1 MDEFKSLKEK
11 WANQKFDKQYTV
23 EELNGF
29 LQKKSKTSIKWIFYL
44 SVAEFFLY
52 MSFPFIIPNYYE
64 SFEYYKSLNLFEFS
78 IATSIIG
85 YIILVYYMLRFF
97 KNYKRISVTDSV
109 KGHLSTILNT
119 RRAVNQYIYFNLG
132 ILLIFLIVVMVYAL
146 RFDENLIALQQ
157 ERNSIVMIIF
167 IIGLLVSLVIGVF
180 GLLYYFVYGRFL
192 NPLKKNEK
200 ELMNI
205 NNQLPLASLI

>member
-1 MDEFKSLKEK
+1 
-11 WANQKFDKQYTV
+11 
-23 EELNGF
+23 
-29 LQKKSKTSIKWIFYL
+29 
-44 SVAEFFLY
+44 
-52 MSFPFIIPNYYE
+52 
-64 SFEYYKSLNLFEFS
+64 
-78 IATSIIG
+78 
-85 YIILVYYMLRFF
+85 
-97 KNYKRISVTDSV
+97 
-109 KGHLSTILNT
+109 LSTILNT

-157 ERNSIVMIIF
+157 ENNSVIMIIF

-205 NNQLPLASLI
+205 DN

>member
-52 MSFPFIIPNYYE
+52 ISFPFIIPNYYE
-64 SFEYYKSLNLFEFS
+64 SFDYYKSLNLFEFS

-132 ILLIFLIVVMVYAL
+132 ILLIFLIVVMFSAFKL
-146 RFDENLIALQQ
+146 DENLIALQQ
-157 ERNSIVMIIF
+157 ENISVIMIVF
-167 IIGLLVSLVIGVF
+167 IIGLLVSLIIGVF

-205 NNQLPLASLI
+205 DN

>member
-1 MDEFKSLKEK
+1 MIEKMDEFKSLKEK

-157 ERNSIVMIIF
+157 ENNSVIMIIF

-205 NNQLPLASLI
+205 DN

>member
-78 IATSIIG
+78 IITSIIG

-97 KNYKRISVTDSV
+97 KNYKRISVSDSV

-119 RRAVNQYIYFNLG
+119 RRAVNQYIYFNLV

-157 ERNSIVMIIF
+157 ENNSVIMIIF

-205 NNQLPLASLI
+205 DN

>member
-1 MDEFKSLKEK
+1 MIEKMDEFKSLKEK

-52 MSFPFIIPNYYE
+52 ISFPFIIPNYYE
-64 SFEYYKSLNLFEFS
+64 SFDYYKSLNLFEFS

-132 ILLIFLIVVMVYAL
+132 ILLIFLIVVMFSAFKL
-146 RFDENLIALQQ
+146 DENLIALQQ
-157 ERNSIVMIIF
+157 ENNSVIMIVF
-167 IIGLLVSLVIGVF
+167 IIGLLVSLIIGVF

-205 NNQLPLASLI
+205 DN

>member
-52 MSFPFIIPNYYE
+52 ISFPFIIPNYYE
-64 SFEYYKSLNLFEFS
+64 SFDYYKSLNLFEFS

-132 ILLIFLIVVMVYAL
+132 ILLIFLIVVMFSAFK
-146 RFDENLIALQQ
+146 FDENLIALKQ
-157 ERNSIVMIIF
+157 ENNSVIMIVF
-167 IIGLLVSLVIGVF
+167 IIGLLVSLIIGVF

-205 NNQLPLASLI
+205 DN

>member
-1 MDEFKSLKEK
+1 
-11 WANQKFDKQYTV
+11 
-23 EELNGF
+23 
-29 LQKKSKTSIKWIFYL
+29 
-44 SVAEFFLY
+44 
-52 MSFPFIIPNYYE
+52 
-64 SFEYYKSLNLFEFS
+64 
-78 IATSIIG
+78 
-85 YIILVYYMLRFF
+85 
-97 KNYKRISVTDSV
+97 VTDSV

-157 ERNSIVMIIF
+157 ENNSVIMIIF

-205 NNQLPLASLI
+205 DN

>member
-11 WANQKFDKQYTV
+11 WANQKFDKQYSV

-78 IATSIIG
+78 IITSIIG

-97 KNYKRISVTDSV
+97 KNYKRISVSDSV

-119 RRAVNQYIYFNLG
+119 RRAVNQYIYFNLV
-132 ILLIFLIVVMVYAL
+132 ILLIFLIVVMVYAFK
-146 RFDENLIALQQ
+146 FDENLIALQQ
-157 ERNSIVMIIF
+157 ENNSVIMIIF

-205 NNQLPLASLI
+205 DN

>member
-1 MDEFKSLKEK
+1 MIEKMDELKSLKEK

-52 MSFPFIIPNYYE
+52 ISFPFIIPNYYE
-64 SFEYYKSLNLFEFS
+64 SFDYYKSLNLFEFS

-97 KNYKRISVTDSV
+97 KNYRRISVTDSV

-119 RRAVNQYIYFNLG
+119 RKAVNQYIYFNLG
-132 ILLIFLIVVMVYAL
+132 ILLIFLIVVMFSAFK
-146 RFDENLIALQQ
+146 FDENLIALQQ
-157 ERNSIVMIIF
+157 ENNSVIMIVF
-167 IIGLLVSLVIGVF
+167 IIGLLVSLIIGVF
-180 GLLYYFVYGRFL
+180 GLLYYFIYGRFL

-200 ELMNI
+200 ELLNI
-205 NNQLPLASLI
+205 DN

>member
-132 ILLIFLIVVMVYAL
+132 ILLMFLIVVMVYAL

-157 ERNSIVMIIF
+157 ENNSVIMIIF

-205 NNQLPLASLI
+205 DN

>member
-78 IATSIIG
+78 VITSIIG

-97 KNYKRISVTDSV
+97 KNYKRISVSDSV

-119 RRAVNQYIYFNLG
+119 RRAVNQYIYFNLV
-132 ILLIFLIVVMVYAL
+132 ILLIFLIVVMVYAFK
-146 RFDENLIALQQ
+146 FDENLIALQQ
-157 ERNSIVMIIF
+157 ENNSVIMIIF

-205 NNQLPLASLI
+205 DN

>member
-52 MSFPFIIPNYYE
+52 ISFPFIIPNYYE
-64 SFEYYKSLNLFEFS
+64 SFDYYKSLNLFEFS

-132 ILLIFLIVVMVYAL
+132 ILLIFLIVVMFSAFKL
-146 RFDENLIALQQ
+146 DENLIALQQ
-157 ERNSIVMIIF
+157 ENISVIMIVF
-167 IIGLLVSLVIGVF
+167 IIGLLVSLIIGVF
-180 GLLYYFVYGRFL
+180 GLLYYFIYGRFL

-200 ELMNI
+200 ELLNI
-205 NNQLPLASLI
+205 DN

>member
-1 MDEFKSLKEK
+1 MDELKSLKEK

-52 MSFPFIIPNYYE
+52 ISFPFIIPNYYE
-64 SFEYYKSLNLFEFS
+64 SFDYYKSLNLFEFS

-97 KNYKRISVTDSV
+97 KNYRRISVTDSV
-109 KGHLSTILNT
+109 KGHLSTILYT
-119 RRAVNQYIYFNLG
+119 RKAVNQYIYFNLG
-132 ILLIFLIVVMVYAL
+132 ILLIFLIVVMFSAFK
-146 RFDENLIALQQ
+146 FDENLIALQQ
-157 ERNSIVMIIF
+157 ENNSVIMIVF
-167 IIGLLVSLVIGVF
+167 IIGLLVSLIIGVF
-180 GLLYYFVYGRFL
+180 GLLYYFIYGRFL

-200 ELMNI
+200 ELLNI
-205 NNQLPLASLI
+205 DN

>member
-52 MSFPFIIPNYYE
+52 ISFPFIIPNYYE
-64 SFEYYKSLNLFEFS
+64 SFDYYKSLNLFEFS

-132 ILLIFLIVVMVYAL
+132 ILLIFLIVVMFSAFKL
-146 RFDENLIALQQ
+146 DENLIALQQ
-157 ERNSIVMIIF
+157 ENNSVIMIVF
-167 IIGLLVSLVIGVF
+167 IIGLLVSLIIGVF

-205 NNQLPLASLI
+205 DN

>member
-52 MSFPFIIPNYYE
+52 ISFPFIIPNYYE
-64 SFEYYKSLNLFEFS
+64 SFDYYKSLNLFEFS

-132 ILLIFLIVVMVYAL
+132 ILLIFLIVVMFYAFK
-146 RFDENLIALQQ
+146 FDENLIALQQ
-157 ERNSIVMIIF
+157 ENNSVIMIVF
-167 IIGLLVSLVIGVF
+167 IIGLLVSLIIGVF

-205 NNQLPLASLI
+205 DN

>member
-157 ERNSIVMIIF
+157 ENNSVIMIIF

-192 NPLKKNEK
+192 HPLKKNEK

-205 NNQLPLASLI
+205 DN

>member
-1 MDEFKSLKEK
+1 MDELKSLKEK

-52 MSFPFIIPNYYE
+52 ISFPFIIPNYYE
-64 SFEYYKSLNLFEFS
+64 SFDYYKSLNLFEFS

-132 ILLIFLIVVMVYAL
+132 ILLIFLIVVMFSAFKL
-146 RFDENLIALQQ
+146 DENLIALQQ
-157 ERNSIVMIIF
+157 ENNSVIMIFF
-167 IIGLLVSLVIGVF
+167 IIGLLVSLIIGVF

-205 NNQLPLASLI
+205 DN

>member
-11 WANQKFDKQYTV
+11 WVNQKFDKQYTV

-52 MSFPFIIPNYYE
+52 ISFPFIIPNYYE
-64 SFEYYKSLNLFEFS
+64 SFDYYKSLNLFEFS

-132 ILLIFLIVVMVYAL
+132 ILLIFLIVVMFSAFK
-146 RFDENLIALQQ
+146 FDENLIALQQ
-157 ERNSIVMIIF
+157 ENNSVIMIVF
-167 IIGLLVSLVIGVF
+167 IIGLLVSLIIGVF

-205 NNQLPLASLI
+205 DN

>member
-1 MDEFKSLKEK
+1 MIEKMDEFKSLKEK

-52 MSFPFIIPNYYE
+52 ISFPFIIPNYYE
-64 SFEYYKSLNLFEFS
+64 SFDYYKSLNLFEFS

-97 KNYKRISVTDSV
+97 KNYRRISVTDSV

-132 ILLIFLIVVMVYAL
+132 ILLIFLIVVMFYAFK
-146 RFDENLIALQQ
+146 FDENLIALQQ
-157 ERNSIVMIIF
+157 ENNSVIMIFF
-167 IIGLLVSLVIGVF
+167 IIGLLVSLIIGVF

-205 NNQLPLASLI
+205 DN

>member
-52 MSFPFIIPNYYE
+52 ISFPFIIPNYYE
-64 SFEYYKSLNLFEFS
+64 SFDYYKSLNLFEFS

-132 ILLIFLIVVMVYAL
+132 ILLIFLIVVMFSAFK
-146 RFDENLIALQQ
+146 FDENLIALQQ
-157 ERNSIVMIIF
+157 ENNSVIMIVF
-167 IIGLLVSLVIGVF
+167 IIGLLVSLIIGVF

-205 NNQLPLASLI
+205 DN

>member
-1 MDEFKSLKEK
+1 MIEKMDEFKSLKEK

-97 KNYKRISVTDSV
+97 KNYRRISVTDSV

-132 ILLIFLIVVMVYAL
+132 ILLIFLIVVMFSAFKL
-146 RFDENLIALQQ
+146 DENLIALQQ
-157 ERNSIVMIIF
+157 ENNSVIMIVF
-167 IIGLLVSLVIGVF
+167 IIGLLVSLIIGVF

-205 NNQLPLASLI
+205 DN